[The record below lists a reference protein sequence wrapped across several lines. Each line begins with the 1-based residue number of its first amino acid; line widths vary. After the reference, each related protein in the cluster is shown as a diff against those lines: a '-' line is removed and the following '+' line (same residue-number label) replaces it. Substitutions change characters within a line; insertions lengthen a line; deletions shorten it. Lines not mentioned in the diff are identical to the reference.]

1 MSYRSPRSR
10 NVKFHRRTENRLA
23 PNGIVAPLDGAPRQQ
38 IDFTAEDLDQVV
50 AHVHVIEQRPVRIRR
65 EPHQHIHIA
74 IRAKL
79 LRPGHATEQRKL
91 RHLPLPAELPE
102 LLLRNLDRDHAAVP
116 WHFLYFFP
124 EPHGQG
130 SLRPTFASFRFT
142 VCGCEESPP
151 EKYIGCCV
159 GLGGG
164 RARCTRCTS
173 SSSPSRCITTSVF
186 QRYFTTRS
194 WMRSI
199 ISVKSSNDSFL
210 YSTSGS
216 RWPQPGRPIPSL
228 RWSMFSRWSFH
239 C

>member
-1 MSYRSPRSR
+1 MPDTKRIARRASTSMSCSQPTSGD
-10 NVKFHRRTENRLA
+10 VKLHHRRQDRPLTKPILA
-23 PNGIVAPLDGAPRQQ
+23 LLDGWSLDEVDIPS
-38 IDFTAEDLDQVV
+38 EDLFELALHRHPVK
-50 AHVHVIEQRPVRIRR
+50 QRPRRIRR
-65 EPHQHIHIA
+65 EPHQHIHVA
-74 IRAKL
+74 ILSKL
-79 LRPGHATEQRKL
+79 LRPGDAAEQRKL

-142 VCGCEESPP
+142 VCGCEESPL
-151 EKYIGCCV
+151 EKYIGCAS

-173 SSSPSRCITTSVF
+173 SSSPSRCIPTLVF
-186 QRYFTTRS
+186 PRYFTTRS

-216 RWPQPGRPIPSL
+216 RWP
-228 RWSMFSRWSFH
+228 
-239 C
+239 